1 MVRQGSDITRE
12 DYSNTQI
19 LQLLSGVTYQLSQPP
34 GRCMQYSSLKLL
46 SLLPFLSTVSEV
58 LFAREADPE
67 DVLDSLPEVQ
77 RILYD
82 KEVSEIF
89 YEALEAIKKDSTEVL
104 EVISEVPI
112 EIERL
117 SKRETEINESVVRRH
132 E

>member
-1 MVRQGSDITRE
+1 
-12 DYSNTQI
+12 
-19 LQLLSGVTYQLSQPP
+19 
-34 GRCMQYSSLKLL
+34 MQYSSLKLL

>member
-1 MVRQGSDITRE
+1 M
-12 DYSNTQI
+12 
-19 LQLLSGVTYQLSQPP
+19 PP
-34 GRCMQYSSLKLL
+34 
-46 SLLPFLSTVSEV
+46 
-58 LFAREADPE
+58 EAE
-67 DVLDSLPEVQ
+67 DVLDSESEFDSLPEVQ
-77 RILYD
+77 LILYD

-104 EVISEVPI
+104 EVISEVLI